1 MKFTRKQDYCFV
13 KFTRK
18 QDYLGCKDTKNI
30 VSRKIMSRYFARN
43 GGKKAISRR
52 IVIGRS
58 FLLVVEMCGKTMDFH
73 D

>member
-18 QDYLGCKDTKNI
+18 QDYLGCKDTKKK
-30 VSRKIMSRYFARN
+30 RFAPN
-43 GGKKAISRR
+43 NESLFCAKWGKKVISRR
-52 IVIGRS
+52 IVMGNE
-58 FLLVVEMCGKTMDFH
+58 LLVVEMCEKTMDFH

>member
-1 MKFTRKQDYCFV
+1 MKFTRKQDYCFA

-43 GGKKAISRR
+43 GVK
-52 IVIGRS
+52 RS
-58 FLLVVEMCGKTMDFH
+58 FRAE
-73 D
+73 

>member
-30 VSRKIMSRYFARN
+30 VSRKI
-43 GGKKAISRR
+43 
-52 IVIGRS
+52 VIGR
-58 FLLVVEMCGKTMDFH
+58 
-73 D
+73 